1 MRVERLSD
9 YPADLVAAAE
19 REWRHGATEQEARL
33 QAVRQERDKARS
45 AGRWLTWLRLAFAV
59 GIGKR
64 ATRRQH
70 VLSRSPKAAEE
81 EAAAGL
87 DAAGLHAAGLHAAG
101 LKKARAGHEAEL
113 RVEEGLGRAL
123 GDDWTL
129 FRGYSNARG
138 EIDGL
143 LLGPRGLFAIEVKHH
158 NGTVYIAGDDW
169 SSEKYDKYGNRVRDR
184 TPMRD
189 GSGRR
194 SPSQQLTEPSGLLA
208 DFLGRRAQQVTPRC
222 VVVLTHPNARVG
234 AIKGPSVQVVTS
246 VRELL
251 TLVDQ
256 STARL
261 DPARLREIA
270 GLIRR
275 DHHYWESR
283 KRA

>member
-33 QAVRQERDKARS
+33 QVVRQERDKARS

-64 ATRRQH
+64 ATKRQH
-70 VLSRSPKAAEE
+70 VLSRNPKAAEE
-81 EAAAGL
+81 DAAGL
-87 DAAGLHAAGLHAAG
+87 DTAAL
-101 LKKARAGHEAEL
+101 KARAGHEAEL
-113 RVEEGLGRAL
+113 HVEESLGRAL

-194 SPSQQLTEPSGLLA
+194 SPSQQLTEPTGMLA
-208 DFLGRRAQQVTPRC
+208 DFLGRRAQQVTPQC

-251 TLVDQ
+251 TLVDR

-275 DHHYWESR
+275 DHHYWKSR

>member
-9 YPADLVAAAE
+9 HPADLVAAGE
-19 REWRHGATEQEARL
+19 RERQPGRAELEARL
-33 QAVRQERDKARS
+33 EAARQERDKARS
-45 AGRWLTWLRLAFAV
+45 AGRWPSWLRLGFA
-59 GIGKR
+59 IWRQKR
-64 ATRRQH
+64 AATRQQVR
-70 VLSRSPKAAEE
+70 SRISTAT
-81 EAAAGL
+81 GL
-87 DAAGLHAAGLHAAG
+87 DAAGLDFAGLDFAG
-101 LKKARAGHEAEL
+101 LDFAGLEKARAGHEAEL
-113 RVEEGLGRAL
+113 GVEESLGRAL

-129 FRGYSNARG
+129 FRGYRNARG

-143 LLGPRGLFAIEVKHH
+143 LLGPRGLFSIEVKHH

-184 TPMRD
+184 APMRD

-194 SPSQQLTEPSGLLA
+194 SPSQQLTEPSAMLA
-208 DFLGRRAQQVTPRC
+208 DHLRRRAQQVNPLC
-222 VVVLTHPNARVG
+222 VVVLTHPNARIG
-234 AIKGPSVQVVTS
+234 AIKGPTVQVVTS

-251 TLVDQ
+251 QLVDR
-256 STARL
+256 SRARL
-261 DPARLREIA
+261 DAARLREIA